1 MSAHIHTI
9 FNSTS
14 DLSSDAEGFYKNY
27 WSESGMVKKET
38 LLKNKAIIERFYPGG
53 ISGKTILEIGVGG
66 EGGILLQLM
75 NNNDVHGMDV
85 SDSAINNC
93 RRFGLP
99 VTKANLDSD
108 AIPFQP
114 ETFDIVFAFEVF
126 EHFSNPQHAAEEIR
140 RILKPGGIFISS
152 VPATCTY
159 HWPRLFYASLFETE
173 NFKDF
178 LMANEFRVT
187 CLDDWLIQ
195 NSYRRYN
202 LPERVKSWSWY
213 FRAEKLA
220 TSDALGYLE
229 LGQHFWN
236 KRNEFGLRIRPVEA
250 VDLFRK
256 SLKLTPD
263 NQETKLLTTHAL
275 LYRAINGDRDEFCS
289 LTNEIMNGLM
299 MPDTPNK
306 AQCLSRLLII
316 HVEGCRLGL
325 PIFSP
330 EEFVS
335 LRSQL
340 EQASGTQSLVD
351 EIRREEEISRRLAE
365 IA

>member
-1 MSAHIHTI
+1 MSAHVKTI
-9 FNSTS
+9 FNSQC

-27 WSESGMVKKET
+27 WSESGLVKKET
-38 LLKNKAIIERFYPGG
+38 LLKNKAIIDKFYQEG
-53 ISGKTILEIGVGG
+53 ISKKTVLEIGVGG

-75 NNNDVHGMDV
+75 HDNDVHGMDV

-108 AIPFQP
+108 TIPFQP

-126 EHFSNPQHAAEEIR
+126 EHFSNPQHAVEEIR
-140 RILKPGGIFISS
+140 RVLKPGGIFISS

-159 HWPRLFYASLFETE
+159 HWPRLFYASLFEPE
-173 NFKDF
+173 NFKEF

-195 NSYRRYN
+195 NSYRRYKVPN
-202 LPERVKSWSWY
+202 SVKSWSWY
-213 FRAEKLA
+213 FRAEKL
-220 TSDALGYLE
+220 TPSDAQGYLE
-229 LGQHFWN
+229 LGQHFWS
-236 KRNEFGLRIRPVEA
+236 KRNEFGLRTRPIEA

-263 NQETKLLTTHAL
+263 QLGTKLLTAHAL
-275 LYRAINGDRDEFCS
+275 LYRAINGDRDEFS
-289 LTNEIMNGLM
+289 TLTNEIMSDLM
-299 MPDTPNK
+299 KPDTPNK
-306 AQCLSRLLII
+306 VECLAKLLLI
-316 HVEGCRLGL
+316 HVEGSRLGL

-330 EEFVS
+330 EEYVN
-335 LRSQL
+335 LKSQL
-340 EQASGTQSLVD
+340 GPANCTQSLVD
-351 EIRREEEISRRLAE
+351 EIFREEEISRQLAA
-365 IA
+365 ID